1 MRSDLVKQS
10 IPGLTI
16 VLFLL
21 CSGTDAAEYADG
33 KLGKAL
39 ILDGESQSVKIPH
52 YAGLKPIRGITIS
65 AWIKP
70 ERVTR
75 GKNSW
80 QQIYRKQ
87 ERRTHGFM
95 AIGEYN
101 NKHSLCFGLKV
112 HGVPHHVEHGV
123 PLEPAKLLD
132 GKWHLV
138 CVTYDGKA
146 MTFYADGQEIGVKAV
161 KGQLDTEGE
170 APAYIGSRTGREQF
184 FKGGIDDVRVYNRGL
199 SADEIKTMALA
210 NGKATVAGLAGWWKL
225 DGNLKNSATW
235 APKKLH
241 AVLTAVR
248 SKEMTVSKKYLLLPI
263 VNVANHHFDHAFVR
277 DRTISLVVDGKEVR
291 HVKAGLAEKK
301 EDADWWAFFDISAY
315 KGKTLSVT
323 VQPTHTEAFALI
335 TQSDTVPGE
344 DKWGTEPERPQ
355 FHFSQK
361 VGWNNDP
368 NGMVYYKGEW
378 HLYFQHNPV
387 ALPWGNMTWGHAVS
401 KDLVSWKQLPNVF
414 HHKAG
419 DRMFSG
425 GAVVDW
431 KNTGGWKTGEND
443 VIVAA
448 WTSTGR
454 GECIAYSNDK
464 GRTFTEYEGNP
475 VIKHK
480 GRDPKPLWY
489 TYGENDTP
497 LDDTAR
503 TLGGHWVIAIYA
515 EPDKQERGVAFYT
528 STDLKKWTFQSH
540 LSGFFE
546 CAELFTLPVDGNK
559 EKLRWVVFAADAEY
573 VIGDF
578 DGKTFTPEHKGKHR
592 LHHGRYYAS
601 QLFSDAPDGRRI
613 QIGWGKGIGNDFCR
627 NPGEGLG
634 WPNSTF
640 NQTFSFPTELSLR
653 TTKDGVRMFGEPV
666 KEIEKI
672 LGKCSKAIVKHLTPE
687 KPVEVKTSGA
697 LMDIR
702 AEFEFSKAK
711 TVGLEVD
718 GKKVATFDV
727 SSGKLN
733 DLMPLQPVDGK
744 IAIRILIDRP
754 MMEIFANHGEQIA
767 TLSYENDLNIESV
780 KAFCDGGDAK
790 GVSLEVYQL
799 KAKWCYSMAQPPV
812 TAPGITRPGA
822 ANGSAVEAARVGRR
836 DGLPHDP

>member
-1 MRSDLVKQS
+1 MNILKLNVAIFSSL
-10 IPGLTI
+10 I
-16 VLFLL
+16 FLL
-21 CSGTDAAEYADG
+21 FAVVDTAAGGDYADG
-33 KLGKAL
+33 KLSKAL

-52 YAGLKPIRGITIS
+52 YAGLKPFRGITIS

-70 ERVTR
+70 ERVTK
-75 GKNSW
+75 GKDSW

-87 ERRTHGFM
+87 ERRSYGFM
-95 AIGEYN
+95 AIGEYR
-101 NKHSLCFGLKV
+101 NKHSLCFGLKI
-112 HGVPHHVEHGV
+112 HGNLHHVVHGV

-146 MTFYADGQEIGVKAV
+146 MTFYADGQEIGVKAAP
-161 KGQLDTEGE
+161 GQLDTQGE
-170 APAYIGSRTGREQF
+170 APAYIGSTTGRGGF

-210 NGKATVAGLAGWWKL
+210 DGEATVAGLAGWWKL
-225 DGNLKNSATW
+225 DGNLKNSAMW
-235 APKKLH
+235 SPNKLH
-241 AVLTAVR
+241 AVLSAVR

-263 VNVANHHFDHAFVR
+263 VNIANHHFDHAFVR

-301 EDADWWAFFDISAY
+301 EDADWWAFFDISEY
-315 KGKTLSVT
+315 EGKTLSVT
-323 VQPTHTEAFALI
+323 VQPTHAEGFALI

-344 DKWGTEPERPQ
+344 DEWGTEPERPQ

-387 ALPWGNMTWGHAVS
+387 ALQWGKGSMAWGHAVS

-414 HHKAG
+414 HSRRTKSG
-419 DRMFSG
+419 GIDDMYSG

-443 VIVAA
+443 VIVAT

-475 VIKHK
+475 VIKDE

-489 TYGENDTP
+489 EYGKQDKP
-497 LDDTAR
+497 LSDKAAE
-503 TLGGHWVIAIYA
+503 LGGHWIIARVCMNKKDGNSI
-515 EPDKQERGVAFYT
+515 GFYS
-528 STDLKKWTFQSH
+528 STDLKEWRLESK
-540 LSGFFE
+540 LPGFFE

-573 VIGDF
+573 AIGDF

-592 LHHGRYYAS
+592 LHHGKYYAS
-601 QLFSDAPDGRRI
+601 QLFSDAPDGRCI
-613 QIGWGKGIGNDFCR
+613 QIGWSRGIGNDFVR
-627 NPGEGLG
+627 NPGEPLG
-634 WPNSTF
+634 WGDSTF

-672 LGKCSKAIVKHLTPE
+672 LGKCSKATVKHLTPE
-687 KPVEVKTSGA
+687 KPVEVMTSSA
-697 LMDIR
+697 LLDIR
-702 AEFEFSKAK
+702 AQFVLGKAK

-733 DLMPLQPVDGK
+733 DLMPLQAVDGK

-754 MMEIFANHGEQIA
+754 MSEIFANHGEQIA

-780 KAFCDGGDAK
+780 KAFCDGGEAK
-790 GVSLEVYQL
+790 LRSLEVYQL
-799 KAKWCYSMAQPPV
+799 NAKW
-812 TAPGITRPGA
+812 G
-822 ANGSAVEAARVGRR
+822 
-836 DGLPHDP
+836 H

>member
-1 MRSDLVKQS
+1 MKGLMKLTMRNAKS
-10 IPGLTI
+10 IYTEANSMNILKLNVAVFSSLI
-16 VLFLL
+16 FFLFAVVD
-21 CSGTDAAEYADG
+21 TVRADDYADG

-39 ILDGESQSVKIPH
+39 ILDGESRSVKIPH
-52 YAGLKPIRGITIS
+52 YAGLKPLKGITVS

-70 ERVTR
+70 ERVTEGR
-75 GKNSW
+75 DSW
-80 QQIYRKQ
+80 QMIYGKP
-87 ERRTHGFM
+87 ERHGHGFM
-95 AIGEYN
+95 AIGEYEK
-101 NKHSLCFGLKV
+101 KHSLYFELKMPSFGNRIR
-112 HGVPHHVEHGV
+112 HGV
-123 PLEPAKLLD
+123 PLEPARLLD

-146 MTFYADGQEIGVKAV
+146 MTFYADGQEIGVKAI
-161 KGQLDTEGE
+161 KGQIDTQGK
-170 APAYIGSRTGREQF
+170 APAYLGSKRGREQF
-184 FKGGIDDVRVYNRGL
+184 FKGGIDDVRVYNRAL
-199 SADEIKTMALA
+199 SADEIKTMSLA
-210 NGKATVAGLAGWWKL
+210 NGEATVTGLAGWWKL
-225 DGNLKNSATW
+225 DGNLENTAMW
-235 APKKLH
+235 APRTLH
-241 AVLTAVR
+241 AAMTGPQ
-248 SKEMTVSKKYLLLPI
+248 SKEMTVSKNYLLLPI
-263 VNVANHHFDHAFVR
+263 VNAANHHFDDAFV
-277 DRTISLVVDGKEVR
+277 DMQEISLVVDGKEVR

-315 KGKTLSVT
+315 KGKTVSVS
-323 VQPTHTEAFALI
+323 VQPTHSEAFALI

-361 VGWNNDP
+361 VGWINDP

-387 ALPWGNMTWGHAVS
+387 ALPWGKGNMTWGHAVS

-414 HHKAG
+414 HSRRTKSG
-419 DRMFSG
+419 DVDDMYSG

-443 VIVAA
+443 VIVVT

-454 GECIAYSNDK
+454 GECVAYSNDK

-475 VIKHK
+475 VIPLEDG

-489 TYGENDTP
+489 EYGKQDKP
-497 LDDTAR
+497 LSDKAAE
-503 TLGGHWVIAIYA
+503 LGGHWVIARVCMNKKDGNSI
-515 EPDKQERGVAFYT
+515 GFYT
-528 STDLKKWTFQSH
+528 STDFKEWRLESQ
-540 LSGFFE
+540 LPGFFE
-546 CAELFTLPVDGNK
+546 CAELFTLPVDGNQ

-573 VIGDF
+573 AIGDF

-592 LHHGRYYAS
+592 LHHGKYYAS
-601 QLFSDAPDGRRI
+601 QLFSDAPDGRRV
-613 QIGWGKGIGNDFCR
+613 QIGWGRGIGNDFSR

-634 WPNSTF
+634 WPDSTF

-672 LGKCSKAIVKHLTPE
+672 HGTCVKATAKHLTPE

-697 LMDIR
+697 LLDIR
-702 AEFEFSKAK
+702 AEFELGKAK

-733 DLMPLQPVDGK
+733 DRMPLEPVDGK
-744 IAIRILIDRP
+744 IALRILIDRP

-767 TLSYENDLNIESV
+767 TWPYENDLNIESV
-780 KAFCDGGDAK
+780 KAFCDGGDAER
-790 GVSLEVYQL
+790 VSLEVYQL
-799 KAKWCYSMAQPPV
+799 NAKWD
-812 TAPGITRPGA
+812 
-822 ANGSAVEAARVGRR
+822 N
-836 DGLPHDP
+836 